1 MRIVNVFRTRR
12 FLFCNYLNLWNDDF
26 WCCYDFQRQVCM
38 HSSKKFRDDLLNFGE
53 VELFPLDLDRGLMYF
68 VKQSYELEG
77 MTENDNPVLYI
88 VELKK

>member
-1 MRIVNVFRTRR
+1 
-12 FLFCNYLNLWNDDF
+12 
-26 WCCYDFQRQVCM
+26 M